1 METSSKRL
9 FATII
14 SIFTLGFVGRIVL
27 HDYQNFET
35 IMVASFLSAL
45 VLPRNWTF
53 IVTISMIVASDI
65 YLGYFGGSKI
75 ILFTYSGFLLVSL
88 LTSKYKDKI
97 SGEIKPGTVYKFGG
111 AGILATLMYDVWTN
125 FGVFLLTFN
134 HTLDNLVLVYILG
147 LPFMLYHLISSLVT
161 FTLIGF
167 PFYALFSQD
176 IKNDLNLE
184 EEVIN
189 HEQS

>member
-1 METSSKRL
+1 
-9 FATII
+9 
-14 SIFTLGFVGRIVL
+14 
-27 HDYQNFET
+27 
-35 IMVASFLSAL
+35 MVASFLSAL

-134 HTLDNLVLVYILG
+134 HTLDNLILVYILG

>member
-88 LTSKYKDKI
+88 LTSKYKDKV

-134 HTLDNLVLVYILG
+134 
-147 LPFMLYHLISSLVT
+147 
-161 FTLIGF
+161 
-167 PFYALFSQD
+167 Q
-176 IKNDLNLE
+176 E
-184 EEVIN
+184 
-189 HEQS
+189 